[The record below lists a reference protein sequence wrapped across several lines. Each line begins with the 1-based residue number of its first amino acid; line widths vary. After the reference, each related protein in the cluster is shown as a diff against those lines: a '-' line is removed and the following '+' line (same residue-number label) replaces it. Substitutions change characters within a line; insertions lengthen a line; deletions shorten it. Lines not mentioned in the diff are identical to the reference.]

1 MCGLLG
7 IWTRDGPVNVAGALE
22 TLVHRG
28 PDDSGVF
35 TDGGLI
41 LAHTRLS
48 ILDLSA
54 AGHQPMSSGDGRY
67 TLIYNGE
74 IYNHRELRISL
85 ESVGCRFASTSDT
98 EVLLKGLQ
106 HRGPGF
112 LNDLY
117 GMFSFALWDA
127 ERRELLLARD
137 PTGVKPLL
145 YYQAPGGTFA
155 FASELKAFQAL
166 DCCRFELDE
175 QMMRQYV
182 EFGYVWDSERT
193 VIRNVRKVPPGHVLR
208 VINGQAGAPQ
218 RWRPVVAA
226 PPRGAV
232 ESIDHAADRLYDTL
246 SEVVGQQLVADVPVG
261 LLLSG
266 GLDSSI
272 LAALA
277 ARALDRPLRTL
288 SVGFENHPGELE
300 HARTV
305 ARFIGSDHSEQTI
318 TVDEVLAEFQHNARY
333 YDDLFWD
340 TGFITSL
347 IIYRR
352 CRAEGLKVVLVGE
365 GADEIFAGYGT
376 FARLSGGWVNLLPP
390 ALHRYLFYR
399 QYTGQQWGEFLPDF
413 AALIGRIGKH
423 VGNDWFEAVRRYELD
438 YRLPCNLNMKVDRA
452 SMANSVEARVPYQD
466 PRVVGLALEIPEGYL
481 RQANQDKRVL
491 RHMALRHRLLP
502 EEIVTRPKFGMM
514 MPGSWIKDDARFFDF
529 ARSVVCANPRLLA
542 RLGVET
548 QVKAFFDRRERGALR
563 HLRRH
568 LALSTLVWRLFV
580 LELWRRSYFGEPEN
594 SRSDAFSSRAA

>member
-7 IWTRDGPVNVAGALE
+7 IWTRGEPADASEAIE

-28 PDDSGVF
+28 PDDSGSF
-35 TDGGLI
+35 SDGGLT

-48 ILDLSA
+48 ILDLSD
-54 AGHQPMSSGDGRY
+54 AGHQPMRSADGRFV
-67 TLIYNGE
+67 LSYNGE
-74 IYNHRELRISL
+74 IYNHRELRASL
-85 ESVGCRFASTSDT
+85 QSDGCRFVSSSDT
-98 EVLLKGLQ
+98 EVLLKGLER
-106 HRGPGF
+106 RGVEF
-112 LNDLY
+112 LNQIY

-127 ERRELLLARD
+127 KQRELLLARD

-145 YYQAPGGTFA
+145 YYHAPDGTFA
-155 FASELKAFQAL
+155 FASELKAFQSL
-166 DCCRFELDE
+166 RCCRFELDQE
-175 QMMRQYV
+175 MMRQYV

-193 VIRNVRKVPPGHVLR
+193 VIRNVRKLPPGHLLR
-208 VINGQAGAPQ
+208 VKDVRPGAAT
-218 RWRPVVAA
+218 RWRPPT
-226 PPRGAV
+226 PPPQDERAV
-232 ESIDHAADRLYDTL
+232 TLDRASDQLYETL
-246 SEVVGQQLVADVPVG
+246 SEVVRQQLVADVPVG

-266 GLDSSI
+266 GVDSSI

-305 ARFIGSDHSEQTI
+305 ARFIGSDNSEQTI
-318 TVDEVLAEFQHNARY
+318 GVDEVMAEFEQNARY

-376 FARLSGGWVNLLPP
+376 FARLSEGWVNVLPP
-390 ALHRYLFYR
+390 AIHRYLFYR
-399 QYTGQQWGEFLPDF
+399 QYSGQQWGEFRSRFDN
-413 AALIGRIGKH
+413 LIRDIGEQ
-423 VGNDWFEAVRRYELD
+423 VGHDRFEMVRRYELD

-466 PRVVGLALEIPEGYL
+466 PRVVDFALGLPGSLL
-481 RQANQDKRVL
+481 RKNDQDKRVL
-491 RHMALRHRLLP
+491 RHMALKHRLLP
-502 EEIVTRPKFGMM
+502 EQIISRPKFGMM
-514 MPGSWIKDDARFFDF
+514 MPGGWLKDDARLFNF
-529 ARSVVCANPRLLA
+529 ARKVVCGNPGLLA
-542 RLGVET
+542 GLGVES
-548 QVKAFFDRRERGALR
+548 QVKTFFDRRERKSLR
-563 HLRRH
+563 HLHRH

-580 LELWRRSYFGEPEN
+580 LELWRRSYFGEPT
-594 SRSDAFSSRAA
+594 DPLSSGAA

>member
-7 IWTRDGPVNVAGALE
+7 IWSQRASPDVSAALE
-22 TLVHRG
+22 TLIHRG
-28 PDDSGVF
+28 PDDSGMF
-35 TDGGLI
+35 NDGGLT

-54 AGHQPMSSGDGRY
+54 AGHQPMSTEDGRY

-74 IYNHRELRISL
+74 IYNHRELKASL
-85 ESVGCRFASTSDT
+85 QSGGCRFVSASDT
-98 EVLLKGLQ
+98 EVLLNGLA
-106 HRGPGF
+106 HRGVEF
-112 LNDLY
+112 LNDVC

-127 ERRELLLARD
+127 RERELLLARD
-137 PTGVKPLL
+137 STGVKPLL
-145 YYQAPGGTFA
+145 FYQGDDGTFA

-175 QMMRQYV
+175 KMMRQYL
-182 EFGYVWDSERT
+182 EFGYVWDPQRT
-193 VIRNVRKVPPGHVLR
+193 VISRVRKLPPGHLLTIR
-208 VINGQAGAPQ
+208 NGRAGEPR
-218 RWRPVVAA
+218 RWHPPAA
-226 PPRGAV
+226 PPPKRAA
-232 ESIDHAADRLYDTL
+232 ESLDQAADRLYDTL
-246 SEVVGQQLVADVPVG
+246 STVVRQQLVADVPVG

-266 GLDSSI
+266 GVDSSI

-277 ARALDRPLRTL
+277 ARALERPLRTL
-288 SVGFENHPGELE
+288 SVGFENHPGELD

-305 ARFIGSDHSEQTI
+305 ARFIGSDHSEQTL
-318 TVDEVLAEFQHNARY
+318 TVNEVMTEFESSARY

-352 CRAEGLKVVLVGE
+352 CRAEGMKVVLVGE

-376 FARLSGGWVNLLPP
+376 FKRLSEGWVNRLPA

-399 QYTGQQWGEFLPDF
+399 QYSGQQWGEFRHEFDE
-413 AALIGRIGKH
+413 LIRDIGAG
-423 VGNDWFEAVRRYELD
+423 VGGDWFETVRRYELD

-466 PRVVGLALEIPEGYL
+466 PRVVTLALGLPRAFL
-481 RQANQDKRVL
+481 RHAGEDKRVL
-491 RHMALRHRLLP
+491 RHMALKYRLLP
-502 EEIVTRPKFGMM
+502 ETIINRPKFGMM
-514 MPGSWIKDDARFFDF
+514 MPGSWLKDDARLF
-529 ARSVVCANPRLLA
+529 AFAKEVLAANPELLA
-542 RLGVET
+542 ALGVER
-548 QVKAFFDRRERGALR
+548 QVKTFFARREVKFLR
-563 HLRRH
+563 HFHRH

-580 LELWRRSYFGEPEN
+580 LELWRRSYFGRP
-594 SRSDAFSSRAA
+594 RSSRPDALPSRAV

>member
-7 IWTRDGPVNVAGALE
+7 IWARGSSVDEEAALQ
-22 TLVHRG
+22 TLTHRG
-28 PDDSGVF
+28 PDDSGTF
-35 TDGGLI
+35 TDGGLT

-54 AGHQPMSSGDGRY
+54 AGRQPMSSEDGRY

-74 IYNHRELRISL
+74 IYNHRELGESL
-85 ESVGCRFASTSDT
+85 RSSGCRFVSTSDT
-98 EVLLKGLQ
+98 EVLLKGLELE
-106 HRGPGF
+106 GGKF
-112 LNDLY
+112 LNRLC

-127 ERRELLLARD
+127 RQRELLLARD
-137 PTGVKPLL
+137 TTGVKPLL
-145 YYQAPGGTFA
+145 YYRGPDGAFA

-166 DCCRFELDE
+166 KCCRFELDHE
-175 QMMRQYV
+175 MMRQYV
-182 EFGYVWDSERT
+182 EFGYVWDAQRT
-193 VIRNVRKVPPGHVLR
+193 VIKNVHKLPPGHLLR
-208 VINGQAGAPQ
+208 VRDGHADAPR
-218 RWRPVVAA
+218 RWHPVASA
-226 PPRGAV
+226 PPEEGPG
-232 ESIDHAADRLYDTL
+232 SMDQAADRLYETL
-246 SEVVGQQLVADVPVG
+246 SDVVNQQLVADVPVG

-266 GLDSSI
+266 GLDSSV
-272 LAALA
+272 LAVLA

-318 TVDEVLAEFQHNARY
+318 SVDEVLAEFKRNARY

-376 FARLSGGWVNLLPP
+376 FARLSRGWINFLPP
-390 ALHRYLFYR
+390 AMHRYMFYR
-399 QYTGQQWGEFLPDF
+399 QYSGQQWGQFRNEFEE
-413 AALIGRIGKH
+413 LIGAIGKR
-423 VGNDWFEAVRRYELD
+423 VDNDWFEVVRRYELD

-452 SMANSVEARVPYQD
+452 SMANSIEARVPFQD
-466 PRVVGLALEIPEGYL
+466 PRVVALALGLPGRYL
-481 RQANQDKRVL
+481 QQGSQSKRVL

-502 EEIVTRPKFGMM
+502 EKIVARPKFGMM
-514 MPGSWIKDDARFFDF
+514 MPGSWLKDDPRLFEF
-529 ARSVVCANPRLLA
+529 ARQVVCSNPRLLA
-542 RLGVET
+542 DLGVER
-548 QVKAFFDRRERGALR
+548 QIKAFFDGRERNALR
-563 HLRRH
+563 HFRRH
-568 LALSTLVWRLFV
+568 LALSTLVWRVFV
-580 LELWRRSYFGEPEN
+580 LELWRRSYFGEPEK
-594 SRSDAFSSRAA
+594 SCSGALRSRAA